1 MFKVNNKDT
10 INVCDK
16 IRHLVTNIFH
26 TLLRYFENAYQSF
39 LLVPFFFYQ
48 KTRQKQGENS
58 EFVTELLKS
67 DRSKLV
73 KISIFSL
80 ITLNVIS
87 DVLHA

>member
-1 MFKVNNKDT
+1 MFKVINKDT
-10 INVCDK
+10 INVCNK

-26 TLLRYFENAYQSF
+26 TLLRYFENA
-39 LLVPFFFYQ
+39 FFFYQ
-48 KTRQKQGENS
+48 KTRQKQGENL
-58 EFVTELLKS
+58 EFVTELLKP

-80 ITLNVIS
+80 ITLNVIL